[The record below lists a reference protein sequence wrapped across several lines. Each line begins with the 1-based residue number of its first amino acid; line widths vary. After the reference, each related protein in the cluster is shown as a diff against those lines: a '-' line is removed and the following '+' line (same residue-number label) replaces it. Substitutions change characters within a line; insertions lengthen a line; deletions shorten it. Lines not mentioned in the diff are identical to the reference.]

1 MKIHEQR
8 QNSNYIINI
17 KKYNNNTCE
26 QRKKRNSIHN
36 ILYIKNKNNN
46 ICEQRK

>member
-1 MKIHEQR
+1 MEKHEQR

-17 KKYNNNTCE
+17 KKYNNTCE